1 MKRFFS
7 TLIFIVLVAV
17 SLLYLSDYSYLLRA
31 VTKIYFT
38 GHTTAFLSDYQQFEN
53 RVLPASEN
61 PQPWPLHKNYNSV
74 DLSERLEVFHRET
87 KTVAFVMFKNDSLY
101 IEKYYD
107 GYGPDSKSNSFSVA
121 KSFISAL
128 LGRVIK
134 DGKIKSLDQ
143 KVKEFI
149 PELQGPYA
157 DQVTVGDL
165 SSMASGQKWD
175 EAYYSPLSVTT
186 AAYFVEDLGK
196 LILQQPIDEAP
207 GKKYIYKS
215 GTTQLLGMV
224 LTKATG
230 KSLTDYLYETLWN
243 PMGAEYESYWQI
255 DSEENELEKAYCC
268 IASNAKDF
276 ARMGKLYKDYGK
288 WEGQVLLDSSFVAKS
303 IQARFPESPE
313 YGYGWWLKSYK
324 GHDVFMMRGHLGQY
338 VMVFPKE
345 NIILVR
351 LGHTKGPDGPTGDPF
366 TPDIY
371 TYMDAA
377 LELNPDAD

>member
-128 LGRVIK
+128 LGRAIK

-371 TYMDAA
+371 TYMEAA

>member
-107 GYGPDSKSNSFSVA
+107 DYGPDSKSNSFSVA

-128 LGRVIK
+128 LGRAIK

-186 AAYFVEDLGK
+186 AAYFEKDLGK

>member
-1 MKRFFS
+1 MKKIFS
-7 TLIFIVLVAV
+7 TFSFIVLVALG
-17 SLLYLSDYSYLLRA
+17 LLYLSDYSYLLRA
-31 VTKIYFT
+31 VSKIYFT

-53 RVLPASEN
+53 RLLPASKN
-61 PQPWPLHKNYNSV
+61 PQPWPLHKDYNTIN
-74 DLSERLEVFHRET
+74 LSERLEAFHQKT
-87 KTVAFVMFKNDSLY
+87 KTVAFVLIKNDSLFF
-101 IEKYYD
+101 EKYYE

-121 KSFISAL
+121 KSFVSAL
-128 LGRVIK
+128 LGRAIK
-134 DGKIKSLDQ
+134 EGKIESLDQ

-149 PELQGPYA
+149 PELQGTFA

-186 AAYFVEDLGK
+186 AAYFVDDLGQ
-196 LILQQPIDEAP
+196 LILQQPIDEEP

-255 DSEENELEKAYCC
+255 DNKESGLEKAYCC

-276 ARMGKLYKDYGK
+276 ARLGKLYKDYGR
-288 WEGQVLLDSSFVAKS
+288 WQGQVLLDSTFIAKS

-338 VMVFPKE
+338 IVVFPKE

-351 LGHTKGPDGPTGDPF
+351 LGHTKGPDGPESDPF

>member
-1 MKRFFS
+1 MKKIFS
-7 TLIFIVLVAV
+7 TFSFIILVALG
-17 SLLYLSDYSYLLRA
+17 LLYLSDYNYLLRA
-31 VTKIYFT
+31 VSKIYFT

-53 RVLPASEN
+53 RLLPASKN
-61 PQPWPLHKNYNSV
+61 PQPWPLHKDYNTIN
-74 DLSERLEVFHRET
+74 LSERLEAFHQKT
-87 KTVAFVMFKNDSLY
+87 KTVAFVLIKNDSLFF
-101 IEKYYD
+101 EKYYE
-107 GYGPDSKSNSFSVA
+107 GYGPDPNSNSCSVA
-121 KSFISAL
+121 KSFVSAL
-128 LGRVIK
+128 LGKAIK
-134 DGKIKSLDQ
+134 EGKIESLDQ

-149 PELQGPYA
+149 PELQGTFA

-186 AAYFVEDLGK
+186 AAYFVDDLGQ
-196 LILQQPIDEAP
+196 LILQQPIDEEP

-255 DSEENELEKAYCC
+255 DNKESGLEKAYCC

-276 ARMGKLYKDYGK
+276 ARLGKLYKDYGR
-288 WEGQVLLDSSFVAKS
+288 WQGQVLLDSTFIAKS

-338 VMVFPKE
+338 IVVFPKE

-351 LGHTKGPDGPTGDPF
+351 LGHTKGPDGPESDPF

>member
-1 MKRFFS
+1 MKKIFS
-7 TLIFIVLVAV
+7 TFSFISLVALG
-17 SLLYLSDYSYLLRA
+17 LLYLSDYSYLLRA
-31 VTKIYFT
+31 VSKIYFT

-53 RVLPASEN
+53 RLLPASKN
-61 PQPWPLHKNYNSV
+61 PQPWPLHKDYNTIN
-74 DLSERLEVFHRET
+74 LSERLEAFHQKT
-87 KTVAFVMFKNDSLY
+87 KTVAFVLIKNDSLFF
-101 IEKYYD
+101 EKYYE

-121 KSFISAL
+121 KSFVSAL
-128 LGRVIK
+128 LGKAIK
-134 DGKIKSLDQ
+134 EGKIESLDQ

-149 PELQGPYA
+149 PELQGTFA

-186 AAYFVEDLGK
+186 AAYFVDDLGQ
-196 LILQQPIDEAP
+196 LILQQPIDEEP

-255 DSEENELEKAYCC
+255 DNKESGLEKAYCC

-276 ARMGKLYKDYGK
+276 ARLGELYKDYGR
-288 WEGQVLLDSSFVAKS
+288 WQGQVLLDSTFIAKS

-338 VMVFPKE
+338 IVVFPKE

-351 LGHTKGPDGPTGDPF
+351 LGHTKGPDGPESDPF

>member
-128 LGRVIK
+128 LGRAIK

-186 AAYFVEDLGK
+186 AAYFEKDLGK

>member
-7 TLIFIVLVAV
+7 SLIFVLLVAV
-17 SLLYLSDYSYLLRA
+17 SLLYLSDYNYLLRA
-31 VTKIYFT
+31 VNKIYFT

-53 RVLPASEN
+53 RLLPASEN

-74 DLSERLEVFHRET
+74 DLSERLEAFHRET

-107 GYGPDSKSNSFSVA
+107 DYGPDSKSNSFSVA

-128 LGRVIK
+128 LGRAIK
-134 DGKIKSLDQ
+134 EGKIKSLDQ

-149 PELQGPYA
+149 PELTGPYA

>member
-17 SLLYLSDYSYLLRA
+17 SLLYLSDYSYLLRG

-128 LGRVIK
+128 LGRAIK

-196 LILQQPIDEAP
+196 LILQQPIDETP

>member
-128 LGRVIK
+128 LGRAIK

>member
-7 TLIFIVLVAV
+7 TLIFIILVAV

-128 LGRVIK
+128 LGRAIK

-371 TYMDAA
+371 TYMEAA

>member
-74 DLSERLEVFHRET
+74 DLSERLEVFHRKT

-128 LGRVIK
+128 LGRAIK

>member
-1 MKRFFS
+1 MFS
-7 TLIFIVLVAV
+7 TFSFIILVALG
-17 SLLYLSDYSYLLRA
+17 LLYLSDYSYLLRA
-31 VTKIYFT
+31 VSKIYFT

-53 RVLPASEN
+53 RLLPASKN
-61 PQPWPLHKNYNSV
+61 PQPWPLHKDYNTIN
-74 DLSERLEVFHRET
+74 LSKRLEAFHQKT
-87 KTVAFVMFKNDSLY
+87 KTVAFVLIKNDSLFF
-101 IEKYYD
+101 EKYYE

-121 KSFISAL
+121 KSFVSAL
-128 LGRVIK
+128 LGRAIK
-134 DGKIKSLDQ
+134 EGKIESLDQ

-149 PELQGPYA
+149 PELQGTFA

-186 AAYFVEDLGK
+186 AAYFVDDLGQ
-196 LILQQPIDEAP
+196 LILQQPIDEEP

-243 PMGAEYESYWQI
+243 PLGAEYESYWQI
-255 DSEENELEKAYCC
+255 DNKESGLEKAYCC

-276 ARMGKLYKDYGK
+276 ARLGKLYKDYGR
-288 WEGQVLLDSSFVAKS
+288 WQGQVLLDSTFIAKS

-338 VMVFPKE
+338 IVVFPKE

-351 LGHTKGPDGPTGDPF
+351 LGHTKGPDGPESDPF

>member
-7 TLIFIVLVAV
+7 SLIFVLLVAV
-17 SLLYLSDYSYLLRA
+17 SLLYLSDYNYLLRA
-31 VTKIYFT
+31 VNKIYFT

-53 RVLPASEN
+53 RLLPASEN

-74 DLSERLEVFHRET
+74 DLSEGLEAFHRET

-107 GYGPDSKSNSFSVA
+107 DYGPDSKSNSFSVA

-128 LGRVIK
+128 LGRAIK

-149 PELQGPYA
+149 PELTGPYA

-255 DSEENELEKAYCC
+255 DSKENELEKAYCC

-351 LGHTKGPDGPTGDPF
+351 LGHTKGPDGPAGDPF

-371 TYMDAA
+371 AYMDAA

>member
-107 GYGPDSKSNSFSVA
+107 DYGPDSKSNSFSVA

-128 LGRVIK
+128 LGRAIK

>member
-74 DLSERLEVFHRET
+74 DLSESLEVFHRET

-128 LGRVIK
+128 LGRAIK

>member
-31 VTKIYFT
+31 ITKIYFT

-128 LGRVIK
+128 LGRAIK

-288 WEGQVLLDSSFVAKS
+288 WKGQVLLDSSFVAKS

-324 GHDVFMMRGHLGQY
+324 GYDVFMMRGHLGQY

-371 TYMDAA
+371 TYMEAA

>member
-128 LGRVIK
+128 LGRAIK

-157 DQVTVGDL
+157 DQVTIGDL

>member
-128 LGRVIK
+128 LGRAIK

-157 DQVTVGDL
+157 DQLTVGDL

>member
-128 LGRVIK
+128 LGRAIK

-186 AAYFVEDLGK
+186 AAYFEKDLGK

-268 IASNAKDF
+268 IASNARDF

-371 TYMDAA
+371 TYMEAA

>member
-128 LGRVIK
+128 LGRAIK

-268 IASNAKDF
+268 IASNARDF

>member
-1 MKRFFS
+1 MKKTFS
-7 TLIFIVLVAV
+7 TFSFIILVALG
-17 SLLYLSDYSYLLRA
+17 LLYLSDYSYLLRA
-31 VTKIYFT
+31 VSKIYFT

-53 RVLPASEN
+53 RLLPASKN
-61 PQPWPLHKNYNSV
+61 PQPWPLHKDYNTIN
-74 DLSERLEVFHRET
+74 LSERLEAFHQKT
-87 KTVAFVMFKNDSLY
+87 KTVAFVLIKNDSLFF
-101 IEKYYD
+101 EKYYE

-121 KSFISAL
+121 KSFVSAL
-128 LGRVIK
+128 LGRAIK
-134 DGKIKSLDQ
+134 EGKIESLDQ

-149 PELQGPYA
+149 PELQGTFA

-186 AAYFVEDLGK
+186 AAYFVDDLGQ
-196 LILQQPIDEAP
+196 LILQQPIDEEP

-255 DSEENELEKAYCC
+255 DNKESGLEKAYCC

-276 ARMGKLYKDYGK
+276 ARLGKLYKDYGR
-288 WEGQVLLDSSFVAKS
+288 WQGQVLLDSTFIAKS

-338 VMVFPKE
+338 IVVFPKE

-351 LGHTKGPDGPTGDPF
+351 LGHTKGPDGPESDPF

>member
-128 LGRVIK
+128 LGRAIK

-324 GHDVFMMRGHLGQY
+324 DHDVFMMRGHLGQY

>member
-74 DLSERLEVFHRET
+74 DLSESLEVFHRET

-128 LGRVIK
+128 LGRAIK

-371 TYMDAA
+371 TYMEAA

>member
-7 TLIFIVLVAV
+7 SLIFVLLVAV
-17 SLLYLSDYSYLLRA
+17 SLLYLSDYNYLLRA
-31 VTKIYFT
+31 VNKIYFT

-53 RVLPASEN
+53 RLLPASEN

-74 DLSERLEVFHRET
+74 DLSERLEAFHRET

-107 GYGPDSKSNSFSVA
+107 DYGPDSKSNSFSVA

-128 LGRVIK
+128 LGRAIK

-149 PELQGPYA
+149 PELTGPYA

-351 LGHTKGPDGPTGDPF
+351 LGHTKGPDGPAGDPF

-371 TYMDAA
+371 AYMDAS

>member
-17 SLLYLSDYSYLLRA
+17 SLLYLSDYSYLLRG

-128 LGRVIK
+128 LGRAIK